1 MTTPKT
7 ILNHIAPFSP
17 SESEWFEKHTTIKT
31 LAKGEVL
38 LKEGA
43 ICQSL
48 YYILSGSFF
57 QYQIDEADEVI
68 IDLHVQDEWMY
79 NHQSLIQQSPSST
92 TLKAFEKA
100 EILELT
106 LSSYH
111 YLVSQSTSFLQ
122 LSALLNQPQHRTHIF
137 DNALSP
143 AQSYAYLQKTKPLA
157 IKTFPVKMIAS
168 FLKIA
173 PETLSRIRAKS

>member
-7 ILNHIAPFSP
+7 ILNNIASFSS
-17 SESEWFEKHTTIKT
+17 SESEWFEKHTTVRT

-38 LKEGA
+38 LEEGA

-57 QYQIDEADEVI
+57 QFRTEDTEEVI

-79 NHQSLIQQSPSST
+79 NHQSLIEQSPSAT
-92 TLKAFEKA
+92 TIKAFEKA

-106 LSSYH
+106 LSDYH
-111 YLVSQSTSFLQ
+111 FLVSKSTAFLQ
-122 LSALLNQPQHRTHIF
+122 LSTLLNQPQHRMHIF

-143 AQSYAYLQKTKPLA
+143 ADSYAYIKKTKPLA
-157 IKTFPVKMIAS
+157 VKVFPVKMIAS

-173 PETLSRIRAKS
+173 PETLSRIRSKS